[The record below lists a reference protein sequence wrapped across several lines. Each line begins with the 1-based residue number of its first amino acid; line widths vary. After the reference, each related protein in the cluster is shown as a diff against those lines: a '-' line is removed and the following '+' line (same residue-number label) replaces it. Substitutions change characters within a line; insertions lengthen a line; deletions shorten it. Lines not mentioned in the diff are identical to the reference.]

1 MPAETSEHVL
11 PAGLPRLHCKLA
23 TLDTLNDIAIPNTPK
38 LDTEPA

>member
-11 PAGLPRLHCKLA
+11 PAGLPRFHCQPA
-23 TLDTLNDIAIPNTPK
+23 ALDMLNDIAIPNTPK